1 MRKQIL
7 DVEETVI
14 KLRRDLHQHPE
25 LSLKEFETT
34 NKIIKLLEEN
44 NIEYRRLDPTGLI
57 VDIKGKQEGPCVLLR
72 ADLDALP
79 IQEETG
85 VDYASVHEGIMH
97 ACGHDTHASMLLGA
111 CLVINQL
118 KDEFNG
124 TVRFVFQPAEEIGV
138 GAKLA
143 LKQGASQG
151 VDMAMSLHIGSQIAT
166 DHFIFRDGP
175 VAAATDKFTI
185 EIKGKGSHGAAPETG
200 IDALYCG
207 AAIVTQLQTMVSRE
221 FSPHEPIVVSV
232 GSFHAGQAFN
242 VICETAKI
250 EGTCRTFNRDIWNQI
265 PEVMERIVKY
275 TAKALRCEATVTFD
289 RVTDPLVNDHFAYQV
304 MQETLEKIV
313 DDPCQIEEAP
323 MIMGGEDFAAFGRDV
338 PIVWVQLGSSCSY
351 QMHTSKVNFKDE
363 TLIKGVACYVE
374 FALHALEKLEE
385 KNEK

>member
-1 MRKQIL
+1 MRKQIV

-118 KDEFNG
+118 KSEFNG

-151 VDMAMSLHIGSQIAT
+151 VDMAM
-166 DHFIFRDGP
+166 
-175 VAAATDKFTI
+175 
-185 EIKGKGSHGAAPETG
+185 
-200 IDALYCG
+200 
-207 AAIVTQLQTMVSRE
+207 
-221 FSPHEPIVVSV
+221 
-232 GSFHAGQAFN
+232 
-242 VICETAKI
+242 
-250 EGTCRTFNRDIWNQI
+250 
-265 PEVMERIVKY
+265 
-275 TAKALRCEATVTFD
+275 
-289 RVTDPLVNDHFAYQV
+289 
-304 MQETLEKIV
+304 
-313 DDPCQIEEAP
+313 
-323 MIMGGEDFAAFGRDV
+323 
-338 PIVWVQLGSSCSY
+338 
-351 QMHTSKVNFKDE
+351 
-363 TLIKGVACYVE
+363 
-374 FALHALEKLEE
+374 
-385 KNEK
+385 